1 MKILVS
7 ETAKKQLKKL
17 DKSIQKK
24 IIEYLEE
31 LSGLEDPRTR
41 GKGISSNL
49 TGLWRYRFGD
59 YRLICEIKD
68 EILTVEVV
76 RIGHRREIYD

>member
-7 ETAKKQLKKL
+7 ETAKKQLKKF

-24 IIEYLEE
+24 IIGYLEE
-31 LSGLEDPRTR
+31 VAGLEDPRTR
-41 GKGISSNL
+41 GKGLSSNL
-49 TGLWRYRFGD
+49 AGLWRYRVGD

-76 RIGHRREIYD
+76 RIGHRREVYD

>member
-68 EILTVEVV
+68 C
-76 RIGHRREIYD
+76 IGYTKLDKKIKGS